1 MSLLARIPDAAGRLA
16 VAGAPDGIDARLL
29 ADLALEAPAGV
40 LHVARDEGRMA
51 ALAQAVAFFRP
62 EVEVL
67 RFPAWDCLPY
77 DRTSPN
83 GEVAARRVDILCRLA
98 ESGGGG
104 PGRLLVTTISAVL
117 QRLPARETLTG
128 AAFTARIGDVVV
140 PDALMGYLVRHGF
153 SRTGTVMEPGE
164 YAQRGGLLD
173 VFAPGAL
180 APVRLDFFGDELE
193 SIRVFDPL
201 TQRTIGTADRLDL
214 GPVSELSLTE
224 ATIASFRSGYR
235 ALFGAVTGDDP
246 LYQSVSEGRKQIGME
261 HWLPL
266 FHERLETL
274 LDYLP
279 GAVVGLDHLAEE
291 AAEARLALIADHYQ
305 ARLDAAESR
314 MADVPPYNPVPP
326 DRLYLEAEEWS
337 ARLAERRVLALS
349 PFQTP
354 ESDDTVDA
362 GGRQGRNLAAERAGA
377 DDSVFDRL
385 RDHIVAG
392 LDSGRRVVVAA
403 YTRGSADRLGV
414 VLGDHG
420 IEGLAAA
427 DDWPA
432 VLARPAALPS
442 LVVLGLEH
450 GFEADDLVV
459 IGEQD
464 ILGDRMVRP
473 GRRSRR
479 AEDFLAEASEL
490 ATGDLVV
497 HAEHGIGRY
506 EGLVAIDVGGAP
518 HDCLHLTYAGG
529 DKLYLPVENIE
540 LLSRYG
546 SEQADAVLDK
556 LGGVAW
562 QARKARLKARIRD
575 MAGEL
580 IKVAAARELRAAPR
594 IQPPEGLYEAFCAR
608 FPYDETEDQ
617 SSAIADVFADLDRGR
632 PMDRLICG
640 DVGFGKTEV
649 ALRSAFATVMSGG
662 QVAVVTPTT
671 LLTRQH
677 FQTFAERFQGLPVEL
692 RQLSRL
698 VPAREAT
705 ETRAGLESGQVDI
718 VIGTHAL
725 LAKTIRFKELGL
737 LVVDEE
743 QHFGVKHKERLKA
756 LKENVH
762 VLTLTATPIPRTLQM
777 AMSGVKELSLIATPP
792 IDRLAVRTFVLPFD
806 PVVAREAVLREH
818 YRGGQTFYVCPRIE
832 NLPEAAEFLRR
843 HVPEVKFATA
853 HGRLSAKALEE
864 VMTAFYE
871 GAYDVLV
878 CTTIIESGLDIPTA
892 NTLVVHRADMFGLA
906 QLYQLRGRIGR
917 SKLRAYAYF
926 TLPPRRLPTAAAE
939 KRLKMLQA
947 LDTLGAGFSLASHD
961 LDIRGAGNLLGEE
974 QSGHVREVG
983 LELYQH
989 MLEEAVA
996 EARGGAPD
1004 DGEDDWSPQI
1014 NIGTAVLI
1022 PERYVADLGL
1032 RLGLY
1037 RRLARLRE
1045 AAELDAFAA
1054 ELVDRFGPL
1063 PEEVSHLLD
1072 IVAIKQLCRGAVIG
1086 KVEAGPKGATLSFH
1100 DNQFPDPAGLVAF
1113 INEQAGRAKL
1123 RPDHRLVY
1131 MRPWETAEDRLKGVR
1146 DLVAELA
1153 KIAQSPAASSAA

>member
-1 MSLLARIPDAAGRLA
+1 ME
-16 VAGAPDGIDARLL
+16 ARLL
-29 ADLALEAPAGV
+29 AELAGAAPPG
-40 LHVARDEGRMA
+40 LLYIARDEARMS
-51 ALAQAVAFFRP
+51 ALAETVAFFAP
-62 EVEVL
+62 DVEVL

-83 GEVAARRVDILCRLA
+83 AEVAARRVDVLRRLA
-98 ESGGGG
+98 DAA
-104 PGRLLVTTISAVL
+104 PAPHGRLIITTVSAAL
-117 QRLPARETLTG
+117 QRVPAREILKGSSFG
-128 AAFTARIGDVVV
+128 AAIGDSV
-140 PDALMGYLVRHGF
+140 PLDELMGFLVRNGF

-173 VFAPGAL
+173 VFAPGAE
-180 APVRLDFFGDELE
+180 APLRLDFFGDELE

-201 TQRTIGTADRLDL
+201 TQRTIGKARRLDL
-214 GPVSELSLTE
+214 GPVSELSLSE
-224 ATIASFRSGYR
+224 AAIARFRGAYR

-246 LYQSVSEGRKQIGME
+246 LYLAVSEGRKQIGME

-266 FHERLETL
+266 FHEAMETL
-274 LDYLP
+274 FDYLP
-279 GAVVGLDHLAEE
+279 EALVGLDHLGEE
-291 AAEARLALIADHYQ
+291 SAEARLETIEDHYQ
-305 ARLDAAESR
+305 ARLTAAETR
-314 MADVPPYNPVPP
+314 IADVPPYHPVPP
-326 DRLYLEAEEWS
+326 DRLYLEADEWA
-337 ARLAERRVLALS
+337 ARLAASRVVAMS
-349 PFQTP
+349 PFQAP
-354 ESDDTVDA
+354 EGEQVVDA
-362 GGRQGRNLAAERAGA
+362 GGRQGRNFAAEGAGR
-377 DDSVFDRL
+377 DDSVFERL
-385 RDHIVAG
+385 RQHIGAC
-392 LDSGRRVVVAA
+392 LASGRRVVVAA
-403 YTRGSADRLGV
+403 YTQGSADRLGV

-420 IEGLAAA
+420 MEGLEAAA
-427 DDWPA
+427 DWSE
-432 VLARPAALPS
+432 VTARPAALPS

-450 GFEADDLVV
+450 GFEARDLVV

-490 ATGDLVV
+490 APQDFVV
-497 HAEHGIGRY
+497 HAEHGIARY
-506 EGLVAIDVGGAP
+506 DGLVTIDVGGAP

-546 SEQADAVLDK
+546 SERSEAVLDK
-556 LGGVAW
+556 LGGAGW

-575 MAGEL
+575 MADEL
-580 IKVAAARELRAAPR
+580 IKVAASRELRAAPE
-594 IQPPEGLYEAFCAR
+594 IPPPEGLYESFCAR
-608 FPYDETEDQ
+608 FPFDETEDQ
-617 SSAIADVFADLDRGR
+617 RRAIAEVFADLAKGR
-632 PMDRLICG
+632 PMDRLVCG

-649 ALRSAFATVMSGG
+649 ALRSAFATVMSGA

-671 LLTRQH
+671 LLARQH
-677 FQTFAERFQGLPVEL
+677 FQTFSERFQGLPVEV

-698 VPAREAT
+698 VPAREAQ
-705 ETRAGLESGQVDI
+705 ETREELVSGRVDI

-725 LAKTIRFKELGL
+725 LAKSIRFRDLGL

-743 QHFGVKHKERLKA
+743 QHFGVKHKERLKT

-792 IDRLAVRTFVLPFD
+792 VDRLAVRTFVLPFD
-806 PVVAREAVLREH
+806 PVVVREAMLREH
-818 YRGGQTFYVCPRIE
+818 YRGGQSFYVCPRIE
-832 NLPEAAEFLRR
+832 NLAEAAEFLRS

-853 HGRLSAKALEE
+853 HGRMPATALEE
-864 VMTAFYE
+864 VMTAFYD

-878 CTTIIESGLDIPTA
+878 CTTIIESGLDIPSA

-926 TLPPRRLPTAAAE
+926 TLPPRRLPTATAE
-939 KRLKMLQA
+939 KRLKVLQA
-947 LDTLGAGFSLASHD
+947 LDTLGAGFTLASHD

-974 QSGHVREVG
+974 QSGHIREVG
-983 LELYQH
+983 LELYQQ

-996 EARGGAPD
+996 EARGTEPD
-1004 DGEDDWSPQI
+1004 AGEEDWSPQI
-1014 NIGTAVLI
+1014 NIGTSVLI
-1022 PERYVADLGL
+1022 PERYVADLGV

-1045 AAELDAFAA
+1045 AADLDSFAA

-1063 PEEVSHLLD
+1063 PEEVGHLLE
-1072 IVAIKQLCRGAVIG
+1072 IVAIKQLCRKAVVA

-1100 DNQFPDPAGLVAF
+1100 GDRFPDPAGLVAF
-1113 INEQAGRAKL
+1113 INDQVGSAKL

-1131 MRPWETAEDRLKGVR
+1131 MRQWDTAEDRLKGVR
-1146 DLVAELA
+1146 GLVAELA
-1153 KIAQSPAASSAA
+1153 KVAQSPAASSAA